1 MPGQFED
8 GQARPGGGQ
17 ADRVASVPRA
27 STVVP
32 STRRTWIPAA
42 SRTSASLAASVV
54 RARVTELRP
63 VRSAS
68 VVSAMRRP
76 SARTTTSSTVWA
88 TSVSRW
94 LETSTVLPSLAS
106 DRSRPRIQRMPSGS
120 SPFSGSS
127 RMSTPGS
134 PSRAPARLS
143 RWRMPSE

>member
-8 GQARPGGGQ
+8 GQAAPAAARPI
-17 ADRVASVPRA
+17 ASASAPRA

-42 SRTSASLAASVV
+42 SSTSASLVASVV

-63 VRSAS
+63 VSSAS
-68 VVSAMRRP
+68 VVSAISRP
-76 SARTTTSSTVWA
+76 LARTTTSSTVWA

-94 LETSTVLPSLAS
+94 LETSTVLPSAAS
-106 DRSRPRIQRMPSGS
+106 DRSRPRIQRIPSGS

>member
-17 ADRVASVPRA
+17 ADRVRVGAA
-27 STVVP
+27 GLDVVP

-42 SRTSASLAASVV
+42 SRTSASLVASVV

-63 VRSAS
+63 ASSAS
-68 VVSAMRRP
+68 VVSVMRRP
-76 SARTTTSSTVWA
+76 LARTTISSTVWA

-94 LETSTVLPSLAS
+94 LETSTVLPSAAS
-106 DRSRPRIQRMPSGS
+106 DRSRPRIQRIPSGS